1 MSKRLGW
8 TRHSPSGPARCHWS
22 TLPQTSLRRSEAPA
36 DSNDSSKDLLAQKI
50 IKHWCP
56 LFDKYQV
63 TAVFENDHHTYKR
76 THPLLNNQIRKRGI
90 VYLGDGCWG
99 VDTRAV
105 PKRASCGTWP
115 RQRANGT

>member
-1 MSKRLGW
+1 M
-8 TRHSPSGPARCHWS
+8 
-22 TLPQTSLRRSEAPA
+22 
-36 DSNDSSKDLLAQKI
+36 
-50 IKHWCP
+50 P

-76 THPLLNNQIRKRGI
+76 THPLLNNQIDRKRGI

-105 PKRASCGTWP
+105 PKPGELWYLAKAESKRHLISVTIRDGKPEYVAYEADGKVIDQHS
-115 RQRANGT
+115 